1 MASHM
6 KTTVHIPDALLAEA
20 QALAAKENTT
30 LKALIQE
37 GLQDVIAKHQS
48 AQQPFKLKDGSF
60 PPEHMVKEKVE
71 PRSWEEIA
79 SIIYEG
85 RGG

>member
-6 KTTVHIPDALLAEA
+6 KTTVHIPDALFAAA
-20 QALAAKENTT
+20 QRIAAKEKTT
-30 LKALIQE
+30 LKALVQE
-37 GLQDVIAKHQS
+37 GLQDVVARHGKKV
-48 AQQPFKLKDGSF
+48 PFKLRDASVAGSGLN
-60 PPEHMVKEKVE
+60 PEVKGAH
-71 PRSWEEIA
+71 WNDIA